1 MIQWHIE
8 ITEWA
13 PPVKLQRSVEGDSDV
28 RGAEPRSAENKP
40 FVAAKCQKFNQGHE
54 LDFEQ
59 LFHFCHSVMKKLT
72 LKEKK

>member
-28 RGAEPRSAENKP
+28 TSAEPRSAENKP
-40 FVAAKCQKFNQGHE
+40 FVLQNVKSSTGGTNGILNNF
-54 LDFEQ
+54 FIS
-59 LFHFCHSVMKKLT
+59 LFC
-72 LKEKK
+72 

>member
-28 RGAEPRSAENKP
+28 HSAELRSAENKP
-40 FVAAKCQKFNQGHE
+40 FVLQMSKVQPGARMGFSTT
-54 LDFEQ
+54 F
-59 LFHFCHSVMKKLT
+59 FISFFC
-72 LKEKK
+72 